1 MPFCDLNVNL
11 LRDNQ
16 SFVFIINQ
24 YIKQDNVQQKIEMSD
39 RKLQKVG
46 HNVRCFKKFF
56 IYTAIPWPVKA
67 QPHAAMLHTHGGMY

>member
-24 YIKQDNVQQKIEMSD
+24 YMKQDNVQQKIEMSD

-46 HNVRCFKKFF
+46 QKVSKSFSYTLAKFR
-56 IYTAIPWPVKA
+56 KRN
-67 QPHAAMLHTHGGMY
+67 